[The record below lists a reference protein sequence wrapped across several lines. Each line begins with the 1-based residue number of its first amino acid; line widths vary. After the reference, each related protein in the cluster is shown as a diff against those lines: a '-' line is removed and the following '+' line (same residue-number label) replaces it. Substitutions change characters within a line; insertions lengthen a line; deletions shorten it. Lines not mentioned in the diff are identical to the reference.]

1 MKFDCIVIGGG
12 IAGLTCGIRCA
23 EAGLSTALVSAGM
36 SALHFS
42 SGSIDLLGYG
52 PDRRVIYDPY
62 PLLPEFIRNNPEHPY
77 ARCGVDVIEESL
89 SWFRAQ
95 VASQG
100 LELFSNE
107 RRNHFHVTA
116 LGTLKPTFFSQQS
129 VFNRKI
135 KTAFEKKPK
144 IAILNFQGF
153 RDFHPELGAAN
164 LKRHTLFADCDITT
178 GLVTIPGFAGIGR
191 NAFELRSIDICRL
204 MENDDVLDDVAH
216 QIKQVAGDADI
227 VGLPA
232 VIGLGE
238 YARSIQ
244 TLRRKTGLIIY
255 ETPTLPPS
263 ILGMRLDEALK
274 SRFAELGGIFIA
286 GDRAI
291 SGDFDGARLDHVHS
305 HNYGA
310 RRLIADYFVLSS
322 GSFFSGGL
330 TSEFDEMREPV
341 FGLRLDY
348 TKGRSN
354 WSRREFFHPEGH
366 QFLSRGVRTD
376 DQLRPFDKNGN
387 RIDNLF
393 CAGSILA
400 HYDPLREGSGGGA
413 AISTGFMAARHVISE
428 TGRRSNG

>member
-1 MKFDCIVIGGG
+1 M
-12 IAGLTCGIRCA
+12 T
-23 EAGLSTALVSAGM
+23 T
-36 SALHFS
+36 
-42 SGSIDLLGYG
+42 LLG
-52 PDRRVIYDPY
+52 
-62 PLLPEFIRNNPEHPY
+62 
-77 ARCGVDVIEESL
+77 
-89 SWFRAQ
+89 
-95 VASQG
+95 
-100 LELFSNE
+100 
-107 RRNHFHVTA
+107 
-116 LGTLKPTFFSQQS
+116 
-129 VFNRKI
+129 
-135 KTAFEKKPK
+135 
-144 IAILNFQGF
+144 
-153 RDFHPELGAAN
+153 
-164 LKRHTLFADCDITT
+164 
-178 GLVTIPGFAGIGR
+178 
-191 NAFELRSIDICRL
+191 
-204 MENDDVLDDVAH
+204 DVAH

-305 HNYGA
+305 QNYGA

-354 WSRREFFHPEGH
+354 WSRKEFFHPEGH

-376 DQLRPFDKNGN
+376 DQLRPFDKKREQN
-387 RIDNLF
+387 RQPVLRRIHTGALRPP
-393 CAGSILA
+393 AGRQRRRRRHFDRI
-400 HYDPLREGSGGGA
+400 HGGSA
-413 AISTGFMAARHVISE
+413 YHQRNRPEVEWLTWK
-428 TGRRSNG
+428 T